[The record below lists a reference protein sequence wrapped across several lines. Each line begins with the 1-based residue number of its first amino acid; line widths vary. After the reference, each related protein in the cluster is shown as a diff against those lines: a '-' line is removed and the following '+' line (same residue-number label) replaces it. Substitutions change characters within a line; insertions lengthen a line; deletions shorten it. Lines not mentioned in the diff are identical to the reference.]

1 MSGATADR
9 GHAKRRRHRRFLLAV
24 LARLAP
30 AIAAIGAVGHPAR
43 AQQAPPVLAPAA
55 PAPVPSA
62 PPGGPQILVTPFL
75 FLSGINTAI
84 STGLPRVPTVDSSV
98 GAFQLLGHLDG
109 IPFMGAIEIRD
120 GPFSLLGDSFH
131 VPVGTNVTTRN
142 VFFDGGNAAL
152 TANQG
157 TADFLYHWLD
167 EPVQQLDA
175 GIGFRAWS
183 FNTNLTLNG
192 RIAPTISITR
202 SAQWADPLVALRYH
216 REFGNGF
223 GGTLY
228 ADLGG
233 FGVGAHIDWQIF
245 GTIDYALSPRASL
258 RLGYLSLNFNYTAA
272 DSIGFN
278 VHMKGPIL
286 AATFRF

>member
-1 MSGATADR
+1 MLAG
-9 GHAKRRRHRRFLLAV
+9 LAV
-24 LARLAP
+24 AVLG
-30 AIAAIGAVGHPAR
+30 AAGGAAR
-43 AQQAPPVLAPAA
+43 AQLVSPPPPQPAA
-55 PAPVPSA
+55 SPS
-62 PPGGPQILVTPFL
+62 GPEILVTPL
-75 FLSGINTAI
+75 LVLAGID
-84 STGLPRVPTVDSSV
+84 STVKTSLQRAPSVDSSV

-120 GPFSLLGDSFH
+120 GPFSLWGNSFH
-131 VPVGTNVTTRN
+131 VPVGTDISTKN
-142 VFFDGGNAAL
+142 VFFNGGNATL

-167 EPVQQLDA
+167 DPVQRLDA
-175 GIGFRAWS
+175 GVGFRAWS
-183 FNTNLTLNG
+183 YTTNIALNG
-192 RIAPTISITR
+192 RIAPTVSINR
-202 SAQWADPLVALRYH
+202 SAQWADPLLAVRYH

-223 GGTLY
+223 GGTVY

-233 FGVGAHIDWQIF
+233 FGVGAHVDWQVF

-272 DSIGFN
+272 DSLGFN